1 MFATSAP
8 RDDDC
13 GTGGH
18 QIVRNGEPDAGSA
31 PNDYC
36 TTAIDRERIGT
47 LYIRHVF
54 ERSS

>member
-8 RDDDC
+8 GDDNC

-18 QIVRNGEPDAGSA
+18 QIVRNREPDAGCA
-31 PNDYC
+31 PNDYY
-36 TTAIDRERIGT
+36 TAAIDRERIGT
-47 LYIRHVF
+47 LCIRHIF